1 MTTTA
6 PAAPA
11 PQAPPARAAVQP
23 TPVPARIGA
32 YPVSAVIGTGSMG
45 VVYLGHD
52 PVIDRPVAIKTLRRH
67 LLDDGTATEG
77 VAQRFRVE
85 ARAAGRL
92 NHRGIVSVY
101 QFAEDEAFAYIVM
114 EYVRGHSLAHYLRK
128 TERLPRTDALCLMVQ
143 LLEALH
149 YAHEAGVVHRD
160 IKPANLMVDT
170 DGWLKITDFGIARTM
185 EASSA
190 TKTNALVGTPG
201 YMAPELYVGGAF
213 DRRVDIFSAGV
224 LLYQMLAG
232 HKPFSGTMESIMYEI
247 VYKQHVPLSQR
258 TGDLSLDTFEPVLE
272 RALAKDPGM
281 RFANAQEF
289 IRALKAL
296 AGSPLPAHLAP
307 QDLLPFQPPWE
318 GENALATLAPR
329 AASAVAAAATAPLAD
344 SPAGGTEAAAPA
356 DDGGRNSDFADTAS
370 LEPAP
375 GTPHDTGTGSH
386 GTHGSDSRPPTA
398 TEPVP
403 TGWDPSA
410 LVGLEQELA
419 LLVGPMAK
427 VLVRRAA
434 RGQVH
439 LDGVRQAAAAAL
451 VDATVRQRFLAGPSG
466 KPRGATAPVERG
478 TLPPGTVTGS
488 AGSGTGSGA
497 LMTAQDVEKATA
509 VLKQAIG
516 PIAAVLVKRCADTSQ
531 SRERFVARV
540 MEQLVDRVDSATLQ
554 AELLRKLG

>member
-1 MTTTA
+1 VTTTA

-11 PQAPPARAAVQP
+11 PQAPPARAVAQP
-23 TPVPARIGA
+23 TPVPTRIGA

-128 TERLPRTDALCLMVQ
+128 TERLPRQDALCLMVQ

-170 DGWLKITDFGIARTM
+170 DGWLKITDFGIARTA
-185 EASSA
+185 EAGNA

-258 TGDLSLDTFEPVLE
+258 TGDLGLDLFEPVLE

-296 AGSPLPAHLAP
+296 ASGPLPVHLAP

-329 AASAVAAAATAPLAD
+329 ASAAALAA
-344 SPAGGTEAAAPA
+344 SPAEDAAAPA
-356 DDGGRNSDFADTAS
+356 AAGARPPDFADTAS
-370 LEPAP
+370 LESAAAPATQP
-375 GTPHDTGTGSH
+375 GTLPGTGTDN
-386 GTHGSDSRPPTA
+386 HGSDSRPPTA

-451 VDATVRQRFLAGPSG
+451 VDATVRQRFLAGNAQA
-466 KPRGATAPVERG
+466 PRTPPPPE
-478 TLPPGTVTGS
+478 PGTGHPGTPTS
-488 AGSGTGSGA
+488 HSGTGPDA
-497 LMTAQDVEKATA
+497 LLTAQDVEKATA

-516 PIAAVLVKRCADTSQ
+516 PIGGVLVKRCADLSQ
-531 SRERFVARV
+531 TRARFIARV
-540 MEQLVDRVDSATLQ
+540 MGQLVDRVDSAALQ
-554 AELLRKLG
+554 AELARKLG

>member
-11 PQAPPARAAVQP
+11 PQAPPARPAAQP

-67 LLDDGTATEG
+67 LLDDGSATEG

-128 TERLPRTDALCLMVQ
+128 TERLPRQDVLCLMVQ

-258 TGDLSLDTFEPVLE
+258 TGDLSLDLFEPVLD

-296 AGSPLPAHLAP
+296 ASSPLPAHLAP

-329 AASAVAAAATAPLAD
+329 AASAAAVAAALVAG
-344 SPAGGTEAAAPA
+344 PAAEDAGAEAAAPA
-356 DDGGRNSDFADTAS
+356 DDSAKPSDFADTAS

-375 GTPHDTGTGSH
+375 GTGHGTH

-419 LLVGPMAK
+419 QLVGPMAK

-451 VDATVRQRFLAGPSG
+451 VDATVRQRFLAGPAG
-466 KPRGATAPVERG
+466 KPRSAAAPAERG
-478 TLPPGTVTGS
+478 TIPPGTLPSGS
-488 AGSGTGSGA
+488 GGGTGSGA
-497 LMTAQDVEKATA
+497 LMTAQDVDKATA

-531 SRERFVARV
+531 SRERFITRV
-540 MEQLVDRVDSATLQ
+540 MEQLVDRVDSAALQ